1 MLARISKPKVEPY
14 FLITFSTIHTHT
26 HVNQSIPS
34 INPFKRRFSLALI
47 IDHVVQRTERPWHCV
62 TTCLHRKHSI
72 RALFTHTYRQIK
84 HYATLKITS
93 VSHERQ
99 AANGSYHYR
108 YQGVQHVRGHDD
120 LPPTN
125 VNLCLT
131 SEFARFV
138 TLTHPTDASVLSHA
152 THSTTSPIPPS
163 SLLHPYTS
171 INDITSGSAAWHR
184 NELVLAWKHKP
195 DTTSYLWL
203 LKRQST
209 LASKRLCPR

>member
-84 HYATLKITS
+84 HYPTLKITS
-93 VSHERQ
+93 VSHECKLRR
-99 AANGSYHYR
+99 AANGSNGIYISLKYR
-108 YQGVQHVRGHDD
+108 IWKQCPRHWQQWIDMVLRVCRPPQTLNVQ
-120 LPPTN
+120 PK
-125 VNLCLT
+125 T
-131 SEFARFV
+131 S
-138 TLTHPTDASVLSHA
+138 
-152 THSTTSPIPPS
+152 
-163 SLLHPYTS
+163 
-171 INDITSGSAAWHR
+171 
-184 NELVLAWKHKP
+184 K
-195 DTTSYLWL
+195 
-203 LKRQST
+203 
-209 LASKRLCPR
+209 ASKGHTSNLRTNPKSHRD